1 MKRKVIGLLVLMGA
15 NALQIPSGSTEG
27 SENPRAHQHHA
38 HEGHNHAPSKKKN
51 ATTIKKQVAKSSS
64 SSPIRGGRLPPTGRS
79 HGVDHTSHEVETE
92 HLFGFTSGS
101 DIGHVGHRE
110 IFLDTTSRFGK
121 RVGSYTAA
129 TSRVEAGFTPFAN
142 LHIAV
147 GVAGSLHRIRD
158 VPGLEDRH
166 RSAFEAVSLEAKTL
180 LIDRSKGP
188 FGLAVVVEPHL
199 AFVEEV
205 TGQSVRKQAVEFKL
219 VVDKELVKDSLFSAV
234 NILYEPE
241 RVRASGITETES
253 TFGMSGA
260 LAVKV
265 ATNVF
270 VGGEV
275 RYLRKYEGSLLNK
288 FVGDAVFVGPTLFA
302 KLSERGFLSAAW
314 SVQVAGG
321 SLDAPGAR
329 LNLDHFTRHQAKLKV
344 GVEF

>member
-1 MKRKVIGLLVLMGA
+1 MD
-15 NALQIPSGSTEG
+15 
-27 SENPRAHQHHA
+27 HA
-38 HEGHNHAPSKKKN
+38 
-51 ATTIKKQVAKSSS
+51 
-64 SSPIRGGRLPPTGRS
+64 
-79 HGVDHTSHEVETE
+79 SHEMETE
-92 HLFGFTSGS
+92 HLFGFTIGS

-121 RVGSYTAA
+121 RAGSYSAA

-142 LHIAV
+142 FHIAV
-147 GVAGSLHRIRD
+147 GVAGSFHRIRD
-158 VPGLEDRH
+158 VPGLADRH
-166 RSAFEAVSLEAKTL
+166 QSAFEAVSLEAKTL

-205 TGQSVRKQAVEFKL
+205 TGQLVRKQAVEFKL
-219 VVDKELVKDSLFSAV
+219 VADKELVKDSLFGAV

-265 ATNVF
+265 ATDVF

-275 RYLRKYEGSLLNK
+275 RYLRKYEGGLLNE
-288 FVGDAVFVGPTLFA
+288 FVGDAVFVGPTFFA
-302 KLSERGFLSAAW
+302 KLSEKGFLSAAW
-314 SVQVAGG
+314 SVQITGG
-321 SLDAPGAR
+321 SLDTPGAR